1 MTATDFNERLAQA
14 NLITKTD
21 FDAKLSSLNRKI
33 TSNKSKSLLVE
44 NELKKLKTFD
54 SSYFIG
60 KSHFEEDVTQH
71 YLVFKPVHKYLKLI
85 ANTIYISSWKSKG
98 LSDENIKP
106 SSTSDKSLSPV
117 VDYHGTKRRLK
128 FSGSCLEQD
137 KIT

>member
-1 MTATDFNERLAQA
+1 M
-14 NLITKTD
+14 
-21 FDAKLSSLNRKI
+21 
-33 TSNKSKSLLVE
+33 
-44 NELKKLKTFD
+44 KKLKTFD

-71 YLVFKPVHKYLKLI
+71 YLVFKPVHKYVKLI

-106 SSTSDKSLSPV
+106 SSMSDKSLSPV